1 MASSGIPVNDSL
13 IAYSDFT
20 VEGGYESLCHLLKCN
35 PNMTAV
41 FPTNYDMTLG
51 SFIALKEQNI
61 RIPDDMSFIGFDDM
75 GLSRVTHPPLT
86 IVAQPLEQLGIY
98 AARRI
103 LSRLEDPD
111 EVPVSITLSASLKIG
126 TSVGVPRHVEDE

>member
-1 MASSGIPVNDSL
+1 MICPSSASTIWGCQGDAS
-13 IAYSDFT
+13 
-20 VEGGYESLCHLLKCN
+20 
-35 PNMTAV
+35 
-41 FPTNYDMTLG
+41 
-51 SFIALKEQNI
+51 
-61 RIPDDMSFIGFDDM
+61 
-75 GLSRVTHPPLT
+75 PLT

-111 EVPVSITLSASLKIG
+111 EVPISITLSASLKIG